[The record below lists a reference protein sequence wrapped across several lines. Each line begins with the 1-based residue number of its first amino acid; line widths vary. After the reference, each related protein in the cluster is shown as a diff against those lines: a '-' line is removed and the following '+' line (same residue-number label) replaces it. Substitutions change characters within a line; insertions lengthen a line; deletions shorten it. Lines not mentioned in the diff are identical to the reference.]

1 MPLLMNVAEE
11 IKQAADELKKQ
22 EAKTSSFSKELVS
35 TDEAVVDG
43 KIAEVQKQI
52 EAGNLGFKA
61 EKELV
66 EQMKN
71 LTVDKERLKDYQ
83 AKVEDLERKKQVRR
97 RADAGTRARAH
108 EHTCLARL

>member
-1 MPLLMNVAEE
+1 MYIFAHHHLSQL
-11 IKQAADELKKQ
+11 
-22 EAKTSSFSKELVS
+22 TSALTLVL
-35 TDEAVVDG
+35 
-43 KIAEVQKQI
+43 
-52 EAGNLGFKA
+52 NLIILRWARYDFLWKLKA